1 MRILMLGNSFT
12 YCNDLDKMISSLTG
26 AEVVRNVRGGARLS
40 EQLNPA
46 AELGARAAELLKE
59 KWDYVVLQEM
69 SRGPVTEKESFMQ
82 SVKELSAKA
91 RECGAKPLLYSTWAY
106 REGSEKLASTGMTY
120 AQMSDALYES
130 YNEAAQ
136 ENGCLV
142 ANVGRAFD
150 AMRDQIELY
159 VEDAYHPTQIATLL
173 AAETI
178 VRTIENDRGKA

>member
-12 YCNDLDKMISSLTG
+12 YCNDLDKMLAALTG
-26 AEVVRNVRGGARLS
+26 AEVVRNVRGGARLA

-46 AELGARAAELLKE
+46 TELGAKAAELFEE

-82 SVKELSAKA
+82 SVKALAALA
-91 RECGAKPLLYSTWAY
+91 RRSGARPLLYSTWAY
-106 REGSEKLASTGMTY
+106 REGSEKLQSTGLTY
-120 AQMSDALYES
+120 TQMSDALYES
-130 YNEAAQ
+130 YNEAAL

-150 AMRDQIELY
+150 AMRDQMELY

-178 VRTIENDRGKA
+178 ARTIENDRGKA